1 MARIVAYQTDECIT
15 EWPRK
20 DKTATELAELL
31 RASGLWC
38 IIPRGDGRYTAI
50 LLGTSY
56 HFTIEDTDDVLP
68 CELEA

>member
-1 MARIVAYQTDECIT
+1 MARIIAYQTDECVT
-15 EWPRK
+15 EWTRQ

-38 IIPRGDGRYTAI
+38 IIPRGDGKITAI

-56 HFTIEDTDDVLP
+56 HFTIEDTDIKSPRDV
-68 CELEA
+68 EA